1 MTPRDARRPIHGVL
15 RRSEALKGVR
25 FSPLAA
31 PKKHSCKEVITM
43 ADLLDNLIQLQED
56 EGWLTMW
63 EVRAHLRLSRVG
75 ALRWIRKH
83 VPPEYLGKR
92 GNHRLVHIKGLK
104 AGLDKCVWRPKSP
117 KGYQGHPG
125 RKPPN
130 VNCRDSRG
138 RFVSHRPASEKRPKE
153 GGWKSSRRNK
163 YLISDAPIKS
173 GVQDE

>member
-1 MTPRDARRPIHGVL
+1 MHDYDRKQMEDGLEGDDTQDNDLGEGEGTPRL
-15 RRSEALKGVR
+15 LKVT
-25 FSPLAA
+25 
-31 PKKHSCKEVITM
+31 EE
-43 ADLLDNLIQLQED
+43 DLLRIYVPPFKDHSED

-63 EVRAHLRLSRVG
+63 EVRAHLRLSHNA
-75 ALRWIRKH
+75 ALRWIRMH
-83 VPPEYLGKR
+83 VPLEYRGKR

>member
-1 MTPRDARRPIHGVL
+1 MHDYDRNQLEGEDTQDNDLGEGEGTPRLLTVT
-15 RRSEALKGVR
+15 E
-25 FSPLAA
+25 
-31 PKKHSCKEVITM
+31 E
-43 ADLLDNLIQLQED
+43 DLLNIYVPPFKDHSED
-56 EGWLTMW
+56 EGWLTVF
-63 EVRAHLRLSRVG
+63 EVRGHLRLSHNA
-75 ALRWIRKH
+75 ALRWIRMH
-83 VPPEYLGKR
+83 VPSEYRGKR

>member
-1 MTPRDARRPIHGVL
+1 
-15 RRSEALKGVR
+15 VR

-43 ADLLDNLIQLQED
+43 ADLLDNLIQLQKD
-56 EGWLTMW
+56 EEWLTVF
-63 EVRAHLRLSRVG
+63 EVRGHLRLSHVG

-83 VPPEYLGKR
+83 VPPEYLRKR
-92 GNHRLVHIKGLK
+92 GNRRLVHIEGLK